1 MRCDADAVHASKS
14 TLNKMPRRRLLV
26 GGVAT
31 AFLTIASA
39 LQPALRVRT
48 PALARV
54 TRPRAVASAYTV
66 LRAAENDDDT
76 VAVEDEEAASDEAD
90 EAVAEEEE
98 TVDEEEEEEE
108 GEDPNAEVKAE
119 IAQLEAQLKEK
130 RLELSRANGAAAEAS
145 EAGYYR
151 IVADVSTYKKNAAKQ
166 QESVAEVAKADAFRI
181 FDKVLLAFEE
191 ARAEPPNDEDEAKVH
206 SDFELIS
213 SGLLEQFKLLGLE
226 EFEASAGDA
235 YEPWRHEAVESR
247 PSEKEAAEVAE
258 CITGGYRLKSTGAV
272 VRKAKCVVD
281 LAKEKEESSEDEEE
295 SEEDEAEEEEAEDA

>member
-1 MRCDADAVHASKS
+1 MRCDADAVNASNS
-14 TLNKMPRRRLLV
+14 TLNKMSRRRLLA

-31 AFLTIASA
+31 ALITIASA

-48 PALARV
+48 RALASV

-76 VAVEDEEAASDEAD
+76 AVADEEAASDEVD
-90 EAVAEEEE
+90 EAVEETEEE
-98 TVDEEEEEEE
+98 TEDTEEEE
-108 GEDPNAEVKAE
+108 GEDPNAEIKAE

-191 ARAEPPNDEDEAKVH
+191 ARSEPPNDDDEAKVH

-235 YEPWRHEAVESR
+235 YEPWRHEAIESR
-247 PSEKEAAEVAE
+247 PSEKDVAEVAE

-281 LAKEKEESSEDEEE
+281 LAKEKEASDEEE
-295 SEEDEAEEEEAEDA
+295 SEEESEADEEAEDA

>member
-1 MRCDADAVHASKS
+1 MAR
-14 TLNKMPRRRLLV
+14 PRRRLLV

-54 TRPRAVASAYTV
+54 TRPPVASAYTV

-90 EAVAEEEE
+90 EAVAEEE
-98 TVDEEEEEEE
+98 TVDEEEEAEEE
-108 GEDPNAEVKAE
+108 GEDPNAEIKAE

-191 ARAEPPNDEDEAKVH
+191 ARSEPPNDDDEAKVH

-235 YEPWRHEAVESR
+235 YEPWRHDAVESR

-258 CITGGYRLKSTGAV
+258 CLTGGYRLKSTGAV

-281 LAKEKEESSEDEEE
+281 LAKEKAEEDEEE
-295 SEEDEAEEEEAEDA
+295 SEEESDEGEAEDA

>member
-258 CITGGYRLKSTGAV
+258 CLTGGYRLTSTGAV

-295 SEEDEAEEEEAEDA
+295 SEEDEEGEQAEDA

>member
-54 TRPRAVASAYTV
+54 TRPPVASAYTV

-90 EAVAEEEE
+90 EAVAEEE

-191 ARAEPPNDEDEAKVH
+191 ARAEPPSDDDEAKVH

-235 YEPWRHEAVESR
+235 YEPWRHEAIESR
-247 PSEKEAAEVAE
+247 PSEKDVAEVAE

-281 LAKEKEESSEDEEE
+281 LAKEKEESEEE
-295 SEEDEAEEEEAEDA
+295 SDESDEGEAEEEDA

>member
-1 MRCDADAVHASKS
+1 MSLA
-14 TLNKMPRRRLLV
+14 RRRISLC
-26 GGVAT
+26 GAA

-54 TRPRAVASAYTV
+54 TRPPVARTYTV

-90 EAVAEEEE
+90 EAVAEEE
-98 TVDEEEEEEE
+98 TVDEEEEAEEE

-191 ARAEPPNDEDEAKVH
+191 ARAEPPNDDDEAKVH

-295 SEEDEAEEEEAEDA
+295 SEEAEEEAEDA

>member
-54 TRPRAVASAYTV
+54 TRPPVASAYTV

-76 VAVEDEEAASDEAD
+76 AVADEEAASDEAD
-90 EAVAEEEE
+90 EAVAEEE
-98 TVDEEEEEEE
+98 TVDDDEEEEA
-108 GEDPNAEVKAE
+108 EDPNAEVKAE

-191 ARAEPPNDEDEAKVH
+191 ARAEPPSDDDEAKVH

-235 YEPWRHEAVESR
+235 YEPWRHEAIESR
-247 PSEKEAAEVAE
+247 PSEKDVAEVAE

-281 LAKEKEESSEDEEE
+281 LAKEKEESEEE
-295 SEEDEAEEEEAEDA
+295 SDESDEGEAEEEDA

>member
-1 MRCDADAVHASKS
+1 MSLA
-14 TLNKMPRRRLLV
+14 RRRISLC
-26 GGVAT
+26 GAA

-54 TRPRAVASAYTV
+54 TRPSVARAYSGITA

-76 VAVEDEEAASDEAD
+76 AVADEEAASDEAD
-90 EAVAEEEE
+90 EAVEAEE

-108 GEDPNAEVKAE
+108 GEDPNAEIKAE

-191 ARAEPPNDEDEAKVH
+191 ARSEPPNDDDEAKVH

-281 LAKEKEESSEDEEE
+281 LAKEKEESEEE
-295 SEEDEAEEEEAEDA
+295 SEESDEGEAEEEDA

>member
-1 MRCDADAVHASKS
+1 MAR
-14 TLNKMPRRRLLV
+14 PRRRLLA
-26 GGVAT
+26 GGVAS
-31 AFLTIASA
+31 AFLAIASA

-54 TRPRAVASAYTV
+54 TRPSVARAYSGISA

-76 VAVEDEEAASDEAD
+76 AVADEEAASDEAD
-90 EAVAEEEE
+90 EAVEE
-98 TVDEEEEEEE
+98 TEEEEEEE
-108 GEDPNAEVKAE
+108 GEDPNAEIKAE

-191 ARAEPPNDEDEAKVH
+191 ARAEPPNDDDEAKVH

-247 PSEKEAAEVAE
+247 PSEKDVAEVAE

-281 LAKEKEESSEDEEE
+281 LAKEKEASEEEE
-295 SEEDEAEEEEAEDA
+295 SEDEADEEAQDA

>member
-1 MRCDADAVHASKS
+1 LRCDADAVHASKS

-54 TRPRAVASAYTV
+54 TRPPVASAYTV

-191 ARAEPPNDEDEAKVH
+191 ARAEPPSDDDEAKVH

-235 YEPWRHEAVESR
+235 YEPWRHEAIESR
-247 PSEKEAAEVAE
+247 PSEKDVAEVAE

-281 LAKEKEESSEDEEE
+281 LAKEKEESEEE
-295 SEEDEAEEEEAEDA
+295 SDESDEGEAEEEDA

>member
-54 TRPRAVASAYTV
+54 TRPPVASAYTV

-191 ARAEPPNDEDEAKVH
+191 ARAEPPSDDDEAKVH

-235 YEPWRHEAVESR
+235 YEPWRHEAIESR
-247 PSEKEAAEVAE
+247 PSEKDVAEVAE

-281 LAKEKEESSEDEEE
+281 LAKEKEESEEE
-295 SEEDEAEEEEAEDA
+295 SDESDEGEAEEEDA

>member
-54 TRPRAVASAYTV
+54 TRPPVASAYTV

-90 EAVAEEEE
+90 EAVAEEE
-98 TVDEEEEEEE
+98 TVDEEEEAEEE
-108 GEDPNAEVKAE
+108 GEDPNAEIKAE

-191 ARAEPPNDEDEAKVH
+191 ARAEPPSDDDEAKVH

-281 LAKEKEESSEDEEE
+281 LAKEKEESDEESDE
-295 SEEDEAEEEEAEDA
+295 SDEGEAEEEDA

>member
-1 MRCDADAVHASKS
+1 MRCDADAGHASKS

-54 TRPRAVASAYTV
+54 TRPPVASAYTV

-76 VAVEDEEAASDEAD
+76 AVADEEAASDEAD
-90 EAVAEEEE
+90 EAVEAEE
-98 TVDEEEEEEE
+98 TVDDEEEEEEE
-108 GEDPNAEVKAE
+108 EEAEAEDPNAEVKAE

-191 ARAEPPNDEDEAKVH
+191 ARSEPPNDDDEAKVH

-281 LAKEKEESSEDEEE
+281 LAKEKEESEEE
-295 SEEDEAEEEEAEDA
+295 SDESDEGEAEEEDA

>member
-1 MRCDADAVHASKS
+1 M
-14 TLNKMPRRRLLV
+14 L
-26 GGVAT
+26 GGVAA

-54 TRPRAVASAYTV
+54 TRPPVASAYTV

-90 EAVAEEEE
+90 EAVAEEE
-98 TVDEEEEEEE
+98 TVDEEEEAEEE
-108 GEDPNAEVKAE
+108 GEDPNAEIKAE

-166 QESVAEVAKADAFRI
+166 QESVAEVAKADAVRI

-191 ARAEPPNDEDEAKVH
+191 ARAEPPSDDDEAKVH

-247 PSEKEAAEVAE
+247 PSEKDVAEVAE

-281 LAKEKEESSEDEEE
+281 LAKEKEESEEEESEEEE
-295 SEEDEAEEEEAEDA
+295 SEEDAEDA

>member
-1 MRCDADAVHASKS
+1 
-14 TLNKMPRRRLLV
+14 MPRRRLLV

-54 TRPRAVASAYTV
+54 TRPPVASAYTV

-191 ARAEPPNDEDEAKVH
+191 ARAEPPSDDDEAKVH

-235 YEPWRHEAVESR
+235 YEPWRHEAIESR
-247 PSEKEAAEVAE
+247 PSEKDVAEVAE

-281 LAKEKEESSEDEEE
+281 LAKEKEESEEE
-295 SEEDEAEEEEAEDA
+295 SDESDEGEAEEEDA

>member
-1 MRCDADAVHASKS
+1 MTIMAR
-14 TLNKMPRRRLLV
+14 PRRRLLA
-26 GGVAT
+26 GGVAA
-31 AFLTIASA
+31 AFLTVASA

-54 TRPRAVASAYTV
+54 TRPPVASAYTV

-90 EAVAEEEE
+90 EAVAEEE
-98 TVDEEEEEEE
+98 TVDEEEEAEEE
-108 GEDPNAEVKAE
+108 GEDPNAEIKAE

-191 ARAEPPNDEDEAKVH
+191 ARAEPPSDDDEAKVH

-295 SEEDEAEEEEAEDA
+295 SEEEEEGEAEDA

>member
-1 MRCDADAVHASKS
+1 MSLA
-14 TLNKMPRRRLLV
+14 RRRISLCGAAAL
-26 GGVAT
+26 
-31 AFLTIASA
+31 LTIASA

-48 PALARV
+48 PALARG
-54 TRPRAVASAYTV
+54 TRPRAVASSAYAVTA

-90 EAVAEEEE
+90 EAVAEEE
-98 TVDEEEEEEE
+98 TVDEEEEAEEE
-108 GEDPNAEVKAE
+108 GEDPNAEIKAE

-191 ARAEPPNDEDEAKVH
+191 ARSEPPNDDDEAKVH

-235 YEPWRHEAVESR
+235 YEPWRHEAIESR
-247 PSEKEAAEVAE
+247 PSEKDAAEVAE

-281 LAKEKEESSEDEEE
+281 LAKEKEESEEEE
-295 SEEDEAEEEEAEDA
+295 SEESEAEEEAEDA

>member
-1 MRCDADAVHASKS
+1 MSLA
-14 TLNKMPRRRLLV
+14 RRRISLCGAAAL
-26 GGVAT
+26 
-31 AFLTIASA
+31 LTIASA

-48 PALARV
+48 RALASV

-76 VAVEDEEAASDEAD
+76 AVADEEAASDEAD

-191 ARAEPPNDEDEAKVH
+191 ARAEPPSDDDEAKVH

-247 PSEKEAAEVAE
+247 PSEKDVAEVAE
-258 CITGGYRLKSTGAV
+258 CVTGGYRLKSTGAV

-295 SEEDEAEEEEAEDA
+295 SEEEEEGEAEDA

>member
-1 MRCDADAVHASKS
+1 MAR
-14 TLNKMPRRRLLV
+14 PRRRISLC
-26 GGVAT
+26 GVAA

-54 TRPRAVASAYTV
+54 ARPRAVASAYTV
-66 LRAAENDDDT
+66 LRAAENDDT
-76 VAVEDEEAASDEAD
+76 AVADEEAASDEAD
-90 EAVAEEEE
+90 EAVEAEEE
-98 TVDEEEEEEE
+98 TEEEAEEE
-108 GEDPNAEVKAE
+108 GEDPNAEIKAE
-119 IAQLEAQLKEK
+119 IATLEAQLKEK

-191 ARAEPPNDEDEAKVH
+191 ARSEPPNDEDEAKVH

-226 EFEASAGDA
+226 EFEAAAGDA
-235 YEPWRHEAVESR
+235 YEPWRHEAIESR
-247 PSEKEAAEVAE
+247 PSEKDVAEVAE
-258 CITGGYRLKSTGAV
+258 CLTGGYRLTSTGAV

-281 LAKEKEESSEDEEE
+281 LAKEKEEADEEE
-295 SEEDEAEEEEAEDA
+295 SEEAEEEEAEDA

>member
-1 MRCDADAVHASKS
+1 
-14 TLNKMPRRRLLV
+14 MPRRRLLV

-54 TRPRAVASAYTV
+54 TRPPVASAYTV

-98 TVDEEEEEEE
+98 TVDEEEEEE

-191 ARAEPPNDEDEAKVH
+191 ARSEPPSDDDEAKVH

-247 PSEKEAAEVAE
+247 PSEKDVAEVAE

-281 LAKEKEESSEDEEE
+281 LAKEKEESEEE
-295 SEEDEAEEEEAEDA
+295 SDESDEGEAEEEDA

>member
-1 MRCDADAVHASKS
+1 MSLA
-14 TLNKMPRRRLLV
+14 RRRISLC
-26 GGVAT
+26 GAA

-54 TRPRAVASAYTV
+54 TRPPVASAYTV

-76 VAVEDEEAASDEAD
+76 AVADEEAASDEAD

-98 TVDEEEEEEE
+98 TVDDEEEEEEEEE

-191 ARAEPPNDEDEAKVH
+191 ARSEPPNDDDEAKVH

-235 YEPWRHEAVESR
+235 YEPWRHEAIESR

-281 LAKEKEESSEDEEE
+281 LAKEKEEADEE
-295 SEEDEAEEEEAEDA
+295 SEEDEAEEEAEDA

>member
-1 MRCDADAVHASKS
+1 MAR
-14 TLNKMPRRRLLV
+14 PRRRLFL
-26 GGVAT
+26 GGVAA

-54 TRPRAVASAYTV
+54 TRPPVASAYTV
-66 LRAAENDDDT
+66 LRAAESDDDT

-90 EAVAEEEE
+90 EAVAEEDTEE
-98 TVDEEEEEEE
+98 TADEEEEAEA
-108 GEDPNAEVKAE
+108 EDPNAEVKAE

-191 ARAEPPNDEDEAKVH
+191 ARAEPPSDDDEAKVH

-295 SEEDEAEEEEAEDA
+295 SEEEEEGEAEDA

>member
-1 MRCDADAVHASKS
+1 
-14 TLNKMPRRRLLV
+14 MPRRRLLV

-54 TRPRAVASAYTV
+54 TRPPVASAYTV

-90 EAVAEEEE
+90 EAVAEEE
-98 TVDEEEEEEE
+98 TVDDEEEEEA
-108 GEDPNAEVKAE
+108 EDPNAEVKAE

-191 ARAEPPNDEDEAKVH
+191 ARAEPPSDDDEAKVH

-281 LAKEKEESSEDEEE
+281 LAKEKEEADEE
-295 SEEDEAEEEEAEDA
+295 SEEDEAEEEAEDA

>member
-1 MRCDADAVHASKS
+1 MAR
-14 TLNKMPRRRLLV
+14 PRRRLLA
-26 GGVAT
+26 GGVA
-31 AFLTIASA
+31 ASFCAIASA

-54 TRPRAVASAYTV
+54 TRPPVASAYTV

-191 ARAEPPNDEDEAKVH
+191 ARSEPPSDDDEAKVH

-281 LAKEKEESSEDEEE
+281 LAKEKEEADEE
-295 SEEDEAEEEEAEDA
+295 SEEDEAEEEAEDA

>member
-54 TRPRAVASAYTV
+54 TRPPVASAYVV

-90 EAVAEEEE
+90 EAVAEEE
-98 TVDEEEEEEE
+98 TVDEEEEAEEE
-108 GEDPNAEVKAE
+108 GEDPNAEIKAE

-191 ARAEPPNDEDEAKVH
+191 ARAEPPSDDDEAKVH

-226 EFEASAGDA
+226 EFEASAGDTS
-235 YEPWRHEAVESR
+235 EPWRHEAVESR

-281 LAKEKEESSEDEEE
+281 LAKEKEEADEE
-295 SEEDEAEEEEAEDA
+295 SEEDEAEEEAEDA

>member
-1 MRCDADAVHASKS
+1 LRCDADAVNASNS
-14 TLNKMPRRRLLV
+14 TLNKMSRRRLLA

-31 AFLTIASA
+31 ALITIASA

-48 PALARV
+48 RALASV

-76 VAVEDEEAASDEAD
+76 AVADEEAASDEAD
-90 EAVAEEEE
+90 EAVAEEE
-98 TVDEEEEEEE
+98 TVDDEEEEEEE
-108 GEDPNAEVKAE
+108 AEDPNAEVKAE

-191 ARAEPPNDEDEAKVH
+191 ARSEPPNDDDEAKVH

-235 YEPWRHEAVESR
+235 YEPWRHEAIESR
-247 PSEKEAAEVAE
+247 PSEKDVAEVAE

-281 LAKEKEESSEDEEE
+281 LAKEKEESDEESDE
-295 SEEDEAEEEEAEDA
+295 SDEGEAEEEDA

>member
-1 MRCDADAVHASKS
+1 MA
-14 TLNKMPRRRLLV
+14 
-26 GGVAT
+26 GGVAA
-31 AFLTIASA
+31 AFLTVASA

-54 TRPRAVASAYTV
+54 TRPPVASAYTV

-90 EAVAEEEE
+90 EAVAEEE
-98 TVDEEEEEEE
+98 TVDEEEEAEEE
-108 GEDPNAEVKAE
+108 GEDPNAEIKAE

-191 ARAEPPNDEDEAKVH
+191 ARAEPPSDDDEAKVH

-247 PSEKEAAEVAE
+247 PSEKDVAEVAE

-281 LAKEKEESSEDEEE
+281 LAKEKEESEEEESEEEE
-295 SEEDEAEEEEAEDA
+295 SEEDAEDA